1 MKKCELEK
9 RMFAHRKLLETFAD
23 GKYAQVKS
31 ETVTVDEIVKFLQLS
46 ACNHERIYRYTNT
59 DRLEEMLSTNR
70 LSLSRLLEM
79 NDLREYQDVKDAD
92 RIYIAC
98 FSFGK
103 LENMAMWMMY
113 GKDTTKSLRLSFD
126 NKKVRECVESLKLKK
141 GIFKDACGKEP
152 IPEDSIE
159 AVSFHDIAY
168 VYGTALMWNR
178 KIVGM
183 SRCRDLSDPRK
194 VEKLQTYIKDY
205 GWASE
210 NEVRVLIKLKKC
222 DPEHK
227 RIYIDFESAIKSLEV
242 VVGPRDDKCAKIKGL
257 LSMYGLNSVN
267 ESTASLIF

>member
-1 MKKCELEK
+1 MTKGELEK
-9 RMFAHRKLLETFAD
+9 RMFAHRKLLETFAA
-23 GKYAQVKS
+23 GKYAQAKS

-46 ACNHERIYRYTNT
+46 ASGHKRIYRYTNT
-59 DRLEEMLSTNR
+59 DRLKEMLSTKR

-113 GKDTTKSLRLSFD
+113 GRDTTKSLRVSFD
-126 NKKVRECVESLKLKK
+126 NKRIQKCIGNLKSKK
-141 GIFKDACGKEP
+141 GIFKDACGKES
-152 IPEDSIE
+152 ISEDSIE
-159 AVSFHDIAY
+159 SVSFHDIAY
-168 VYGTALMWNR
+168 VYGTALMWNH

-183 SRCRDLSDPRK
+183 SRCRDLSDPKK

-210 NEVRVLIKLKKC
+210 NEVRLLIKLKKC
-222 DPEHK
+222 DPELK

>member
-9 RMFAHRKLLETFAD
+9 RMFAPRKLLETFAD

-46 ACNHERIYRYTNT
+46 ARNHEQIYRYTNT

-92 RIYIAC
+92 RIYIGC

-141 GIFKDACGKEP
+141 GIFKDACGMEP

-168 VYGTALMWNR
+168 VYGTALMWNH

-183 SRCRDLSDPRK
+183 SRCRDLSDPKK

-210 NEVRVLIKLKKC
+210 NEVRLLIKLKKC
-222 DPEHK
+222 DPKLK
-227 RIYIDFESAIKSLEV
+227 RIYVDFKSAFERLEV
-242 VVGPRDDKCAKIKGL
+242 IVGPRDDKCAKIKGL